1 CTLLVHADLT
11 FENLSHTRSA
21 L

>member
-1 CTLLVHADLT
+1 LLVHADLT

>member
-1 CTLLVHADLT
+1 GTLLVHADLT